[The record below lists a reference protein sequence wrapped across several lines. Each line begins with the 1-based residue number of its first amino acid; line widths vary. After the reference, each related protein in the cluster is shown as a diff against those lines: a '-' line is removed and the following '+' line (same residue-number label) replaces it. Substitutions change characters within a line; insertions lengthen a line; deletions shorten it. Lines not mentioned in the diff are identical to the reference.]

1 MKFSEITEKL
11 AHSITAS
18 SLTSNNEHNPEINS
32 IVSIEE
38 ATTGT
43 LSYIEGAKF
52 ASFVATTK
60 ATALILPHDE
70 TLQAL
75 ALERGIAWIASKQP
89 RLLFAEAITLFYQP
103 WRPTLE
109 IHPSAVIHPTAKI
122 GKDVYIGAHVVV
134 QANVEIGDGVCIH
147 PNVVIYPDCKIGDRT
162 LLHANC
168 SIHERTR
175 IGCDCVIHSGAVIGD
190 EGFGFV
196 PTATGWVKMEQSGY
210 VVLEDWVNIGCN
222 SCVDRPA
229 VGETRIGKH
238 TIIDN
243 LVQVG
248 HGCQIGFGCALAGQV
263 GLAGGVKIGT
273 RVILAGQVGV
283 ANQAHV
289 GDGATVS
296 AQGGV
301 ISNVKAGEV
310 VSGTPA
316 IPHKQFLRAAVLT
329 NRLPEIYQTLK
340 DLQRKL
346 SK

>member
-1 MKFSEITEKL
+1 MKFSEINEKL
-11 AHSITAS
+11 SQYITAS
-18 SLTSNNEHNPEINS
+18 SLTANKNHDPEITA

-38 ATTGT
+38 ARNGT
-43 LSYIEGAKF
+43 LSYIEGGKF
-52 ASFVATTK
+52 ASFVATTN
-60 ATALILPHDE
+60 ATALILPQDE
-70 TLQAL
+70 NLQAL
-75 ALERGIAWIASKQP
+75 ALERGIAWVASKQP

-103 WRPTLE
+103 WRPTSE

-122 GKDVYIGAHVVV
+122 GEGVYIAAHVVIE
-134 QANVEIGDGVCIH
+134 ANVEIGHGVCIH

-196 PTATGWVKMEQSGY
+196 PTTTGWLKMEQSGY

-263 GLAGGVKIGT
+263 GLAGGVKIGN
-273 RVILAGQVGV
+273 RVVLAGQVGV
-283 ANQAHV
+283 ANQAYV

-296 AQGGV
+296 AQAGV
-301 ISNVKAGEV
+301 IGNIAGGEV

-316 IPHKQFLRAAVLT
+316 IPHKQFLKAAVLT